1 MYIYIHMYIYL
12 FNLYINIYL
21 YINILTYILIN
32 LEAATGGVVKIS
44 QNAEENICTGV
55 SFFN

>member
-1 MYIYIHMYIYL
+1 MYIYIHTYTYL
-12 FNLYINIYL
+12 FNLYINI
-21 YINILTYILIN
+21 LTYIFIN

>member
-1 MYIYIHMYIYL
+1 MYIYL

-32 LEAATGGVVKIS
+32 LEAATWGVVKIS
-44 QNAEENICTGV
+44 QIAEENICTGV

>member
-1 MYIYIHMYIYL
+1 MYIYL

-44 QNAEENICTGV
+44 QIAEENICTGV

>member
-1 MYIYIHMYIYL
+1 MYIYL
-12 FNLYINIYL
+12 FNLYINI
-21 YINILTYILIN
+21 LTFILIN

-44 QNAEENICTGV
+44 QNAEENISTRV